1 MASAILYGDDLA
13 SIDETPT
20 ILNRGSAGIV
30 NEFIFAGF
38 ERFRAWI
45 NMPAIFGASNA
56 TRDHAQIAKKLD
68 EYNAHAKLNGN
79 KEIPLFNVAHSLAVS
94 ENKNMLNWSEY
105 MNQSYNNTKVTYWH
119 LGGSYPSA
127 EIDKQAKGLFKDVD
141 TQYHGVKGDTVYS
154 GVLGYFI
161 GNNPNAKEVEG
172 LSFGEAH
179 SDANQNINNLKYIYN
194 LDKNNKK
201 EKAWEN
207 TEKTLRK
214 ISTSGERYFNKVNGG
229 NNE

>member
-1 MASAILYGDDLA
+1 
-13 SIDETPT
+13 
-20 ILNRGSAGIV
+20 
-30 NEFIFAGF
+30 
-38 ERFRAWI
+38 
-45 NMPAIFGASNA
+45 
-56 TRDHAQIAKKLD
+56 
-68 EYNAHAKLNGN
+68 
-79 KEIPLFNVAHSLAVS
+79 
-94 ENKNMLNWSEY
+94 

-127 EIDKQAKGLFKDVD
+127 EIDQQAKGLFKEVD

>member
-1 MASAILYGDDLA
+1 
-13 SIDETPT
+13 
-20 ILNRGSAGIV
+20 
-30 NEFIFAGF
+30 
-38 ERFRAWI
+38 
-45 NMPAIFGASNA
+45 
-56 TRDHAQIAKKLD
+56 
-68 EYNAHAKLNGN
+68 
-79 KEIPLFNVAHSLAVS
+79 
-94 ENKNMLNWSEY
+94 

-127 EIDKQAKGLFKDVD
+127 EIDQQAKGLFKDVD